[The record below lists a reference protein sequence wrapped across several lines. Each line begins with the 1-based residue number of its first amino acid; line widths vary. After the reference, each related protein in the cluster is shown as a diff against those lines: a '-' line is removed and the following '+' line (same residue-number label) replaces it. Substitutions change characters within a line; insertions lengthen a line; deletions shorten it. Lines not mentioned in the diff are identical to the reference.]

1 MDDIRAHNGPYGCMS
16 ILLRR
21 VTSLR
26 RRAQVTTQPRRVL
39 DDDGVE
45 CPRLNE
51 SIVQVVPGGACSAPL
66 RCFKCEF
73 LITHCT
79 APTHLYCWVAK
90 CCIAGWSL
98 RLGRDMAITKLGS
111 EQEELTDPP
120 VVTLIAQQRS
130 HCFKVEERCR
140 FPYPFLLICFA
151 LSVLPI
157 FVPTPSPFISL
168 FAVFYFLDFS
178 HVIITFL
185 FCDDFFRKSF
195 WKA

>member
-1 MDDIRAHNGPYGCMS
+1 
-16 ILLRR
+16 
-21 VTSLR
+21 
-26 RRAQVTTQPRRVL
+26 
-39 DDDGVE
+39 
-45 CPRLNE
+45 
-51 SIVQVVPGGACSAPL
+51 
-66 RCFKCEF
+66 
-73 LITHCT
+73 
-79 APTHLYCWVAK
+79 
-90 CCIAGWSL
+90 
-98 RLGRDMAITKLGS
+98 MAITKLGS